1 MSASLDARSNA
12 IIDPLAFITPNA
24 ADDVAAV
31 ADALCLTTSID
42 A

>member
-1 MSASLDARSNA
+1 MP